1 MLQGTGF
8 VCLRYAA
15 YVIEIS
21 RWANRLGLRQ
31 LLQDLLKFGSD
42 PDAMTDM
49 GETPLTLA
57 QARTEKG
64 HSAPNMAQPVSGNH
78 TEVVLFLETIETD
91 RDSIVIEPDNVA
103 LKM

>member
-1 MLQGTGF
+1 MITGGQGPQS
-8 VCLRYAA
+8 C
-15 YVIEIS
+15 
-21 RWANRLGLRQ
+21 W
-31 LLQDLLKFGSD
+31 QDLLNFSSD
-42 PDAMTDM
+42 PDALTDM

-64 HSAPNMAQPVSGNH
+64 HAAPNMAQPVSGNH
-78 TEVVLFLETIETD
+78 TEVVMFLQDIETD